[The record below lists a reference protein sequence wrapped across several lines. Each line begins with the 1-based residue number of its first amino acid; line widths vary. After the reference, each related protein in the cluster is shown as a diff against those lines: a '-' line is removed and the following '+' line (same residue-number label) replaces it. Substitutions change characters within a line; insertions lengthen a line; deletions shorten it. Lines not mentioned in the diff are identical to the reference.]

1 MSLTRIVL
9 AWLACSAWFALAD
22 VFMARLRGSMPSSR
36 GPLPYWV
43 PAVEGLLFT
52 LFAALWFGSYGPG
65 RGGWI
70 LVFLL
75 LGLLLELPGRLKD
88 GAQRSQPRGLAAAV
102 AIGAARWLVA
112 GGIAAL
118 VI

>member
-1 MSLTRIVL
+1 MALTRVVL

-22 VFMARLRGSMPSSR
+22 IGLARLRGTAPSAR
-36 GPLPYWV
+36 GPAPRWI

-70 LVFLL
+70 LLFLL
-75 LGLLLELPGRLKD
+75 LGLLLDLPARLRD
-88 GAQRSQPRGLAAAV
+88 AVQRSNPAGLAAASGITV
-102 AIGAARWLVA
+102 ARWIIAGAIVA
-112 GGIAAL
+112 
-118 VI
+118 VVM